1 MKSVPI
7 TIQNSCLMYSGGRV
21 ILDLPREVSVA
32 FVLLIPG
39 ESKGGAMGLTTNNHR
54 NSHR

>member
-21 ILDLPREVSVA
+21 MLDLPREVSVA
-32 FVLLIPG
+32 CLLLILG
-39 ESKGGAMGLTTNNHR
+39 ESKAGAMAARLNNYR
-54 NSHR
+54 NSQR

>member
-21 ILDLPREVSVA
+21 MLDLPREVSVA
-32 FVLLIPG
+32 CVLLIHG
-39 ESKGGAMGLTTNNHR
+39 ESKGGAMATGANNHR
-54 NSHR
+54 NSHS